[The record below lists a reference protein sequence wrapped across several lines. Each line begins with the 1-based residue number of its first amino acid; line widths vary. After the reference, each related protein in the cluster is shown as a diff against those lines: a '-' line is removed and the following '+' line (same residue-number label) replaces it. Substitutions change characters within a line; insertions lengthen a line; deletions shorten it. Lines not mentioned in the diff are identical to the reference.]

1 MANLVIKH
9 YKNKDF
15 VIHPKDKKNKEIFY
29 KVVLNSKLN
38 NNSSKLFIFNKF
50 LLKKAFI
57 QNKIY
62 LSKNVK
68 DHLDFTDFLLKK

>member
-1 MANLVIKH
+1 MSNLIIKH

-15 VIHPKDKKNKEIFY
+15 VIYPKDKTNKQIFY
-29 KVVLNSKLN
+29 KVVLNN
-38 NNSSKLFIFNKF
+38 NKSKLFVFNKL

-57 QNKIY
+57 QNKIF

-68 DHLDFTDFLLKK
+68 DHLDFNDFLLKK

>member
-1 MANLVIKH
+1 MSNLIIKH

-15 VIHPKDKKNKEIFY
+15 VIYPKDKNNKQIFY
-29 KVVLNSKLN
+29 KVVLNSNVNK
-38 NNSSKLFIFNKF
+38 SKLFVFNKF

-57 QNKIY
+57 QNKIF

-68 DHLDFTDFLLKK
+68 DHLDFNDFLLKK